1 MLRKPISREPELG
14 GRWTV
19 SYVDVL
25 TLLLVLFMAISAQAV
40 RLQLN
45 RAQPAP
51 EPAAP
56 AESPKTPP
64 ARQALL
70 EAQAKLE
77 EFGLHPT
84 LETRGLVI
92 SLPQAVLFPPGSD
105 EVAAS
110 AYPVVEQI
118 AQVLLSIPNPVCLV
132 GHADAVPIHNRRFRN
147 NWELSA
153 ARSLRLLELLV
164 NRYGV
169 PEWRL
174 STAGYGSQRPRDT
187 NETAQG
193 RAANRRVEIV
203 ILDAEEQAAAG
214 EPEPEELTTDS
225 GP

>member
-1 MLRKPISREPELG
+1 MLRRTISREPELS

-40 RLQLN
+40 RLQLS
-45 RAQPAP
+45 RARPLPEPVSPAP
-51 EPAAP
+51 
-56 AESPKTPP
+56 PP
-64 ARQALL
+64 ARKALL

-77 EFGLHPT
+77 EFGLQPS

-92 SLPQAVLFPPGSD
+92 SLPQAVLFPSGSD

-132 GHADAVPIHNRRFRN
+132 GHADAAPIHNRRFRN

-187 NETAQG
+187 NETAEG

-203 ILDAEEQAAAG
+203 ILDEAEPPAAS
-214 EPEPEELTTDS
+214 EPGLENPITDS
-225 GP
+225 AL

>member
-1 MLRKPISREPELG
+1 MLPRTNSREPELS

-40 RLQLN
+40 RLQLS
-45 RAQPAP
+45 RVRPQPEPVPPAP
-51 EPAAP
+51 EP
-56 AESPKTPP
+56 PP

-77 EFGLHPT
+77 EFGLQPS
-84 LETRGLVI
+84 LEGRGLVI

-174 STAGYGSQRPRDT
+174 STAGHGSQRPRDT

-203 ILDAEEQAAAG
+203 ILDEEDPSGAS
-214 EPEPEELTTDS
+214 EPGPEEPATDS
-225 GP
+225 AL